1 MAISPLGNVILT
13 NQNAPVASLAQ
24 QQVQGRIDFQNMIAS
39 EISQE
44 KKEEIE
50 RTRPTEASAEVD
62 PDREHQRQEADEREK
77 QRPKKG
83 AREEEPEFIESIHL
97 LDVKV

>member
-1 MAISPLGNVILT
+1 MAISPLGNVIMT
-13 NQNAPVASLAQ
+13 NQSAPVAASVQ

-39 EISQE
+39 ELSQE

-50 RTRPTEASAEVD
+50 RTRPAEASAEVD

-77 QRPKKG
+77 TRPRK
-83 AREEEPEFIESIHL
+83 AVDEEPEVILSTHL
-97 LDVKV
+97 LDIKV

>member
-1 MAISPLGNVILT
+1 MAISPLGNVIMT
-13 NQNAPVASLAQ
+13 NQSAPVASAMQ

-50 RTRPTEASAEVD
+50 RTRPAEASAEVD
-62 PDREHQRQEADEREK
+62 PDREHQRQGADEQQKRSDQES
-77 QRPKKG
+77 RP
-83 AREEEPEFIESIHL
+83 EEPEFIESIHL